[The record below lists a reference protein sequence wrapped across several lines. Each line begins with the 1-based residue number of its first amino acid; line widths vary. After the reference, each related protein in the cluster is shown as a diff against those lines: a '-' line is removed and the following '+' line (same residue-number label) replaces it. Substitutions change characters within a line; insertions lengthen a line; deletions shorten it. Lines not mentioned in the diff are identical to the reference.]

1 MIGPG
6 WMPSQPR
13 PLGRVR
19 RGLVCYAR
27 YARRRPRRRTERSQ
41 VRDAARSSSP
51 ELAFVGAPAEL
62 PIATVLS
69 SSGSQVLAGDLQRW
83 LVERWAWLRPRTIP
97 LAVAGVAM
105 MMMLGAV
112 DHLTYAPP
120 ADPRAHAHAADIEPD
135 AGRVRITPWRP
146 VHTEPT
152 TSTIPVD
159 IIYVVAPAPLPAAP
173 WQQGALPPARP

>member
-13 PLGRVR
+13 PLGRMR

-27 YARRRPRRRTERSQ
+27 YARRRPRRRTERSRA
-41 VRDAARSSSP
+41 RDAARPPS
-51 ELAFVGAPAEL
+51 ELAFAGAPAEL
-62 PIATVLS
+62 PIATVL

-97 LAVAGVAM
+97 LVVAGVAM
-105 MMMLGAV
+105 VMMLGAM
-112 DHLTYAPP
+112 DHLTYAPA
-120 ADPRAHAHAADIEPD
+120 ADPRAHAHATDD
-135 AGRVRITPWRP
+135 TGRVRITPWRP
-146 VHTEPT
+146 VHAART

-159 IIYVVAPAPLPAAP
+159 IIYVVSPAPLRPAP
-173 WQQGALPPARP
+173 WQPVALPSAQP